1 MTESSCGMVC
11 VLNHPPHVC
20 YFVVTDCVIV
30 ADTYIYHIFGEVLLL
45 LCYTVGE
52 TTKRLERPKQ
62 FLDRTLISSLL
73 IFLAHL
79 VGSVGILGPLELHL
93 EPLHA
98 NLETIHGLNCRLSTG
113 RVVKTHKTKALA
125 LIGGTVNK
133 DLC

>member
-1 MTESSCGMVC
+1 MEWYVYSTTHHTFVILLLQI
-11 VLNHPPHVC
+11 VLLLQ
-20 YFVVTDCVIV
+20 I
-30 ADTYIYHIFGEVLLL
+30 HIFIIFFGEVLLL

-79 VGSVGILGPLELHL
+79 VGSVGILGPLKLHL
-93 EPLHA
+93 ESLHA